1 MAAAAAAASGAQARA
16 RLAAAAASGAKAR
29 LAAGGEAR
37 AAAAPL
43 LRRRRGRPGGQAL
56 KDEQRFIRHE
66 FEALQKFTKSELDLK
81 VAKMETVVATM
92 RGLHENSQ
100 KECLKN
106 SVLLLGVTAAVFGV
120 LQQQAERPGVEI
132 PTTGKSEA

>member
-1 MAAAAAAASGAQARA
+1 MNL
-16 RLAAAAASGAKAR
+16 RLILKDH
-29 LAAGGEAR
+29 
-37 AAAAPL
+37 L
-43 LRRRRGRPGGQAL
+43 LDELQAL

>member
-1 MAAAAAAASGAQARA
+1 M
-16 RLAAAAASGAKAR
+16 LI
-29 LAAGGEAR
+29 GGM
-37 AAAAPL
+37 L
-43 LRRRRGRPGGQAL
+43 QAL
-56 KDEQRFIRHE
+56 KDKQRFIRHE

-120 LQQQAERPGVEI
+120 LQRQAERPGVEI

>member
-1 MAAAAAAASGAQARA
+1 MNEE
-16 RLAAAAASGAKAR
+16 L
-29 LAAGGEAR
+29 
-37 AAAAPL
+37 
-43 LRRRRGRPGGQAL
+43 QAL

-66 FEALQKFTKSELDLK
+66 FEALQKFMKSELDLK

-106 SVLLLGVTAAVFGV
+106 SVLLLGVTAQSSGFCSSRLSVQVWRFQPPSKARLRSATTRGRRVV
-120 LQQQAERPGVEI
+120 VSSTRDYKRVE
-132 PTTGKSEA
+132 TFYQHW